1 MNSLVEVKGLT
12 KVYGRQR
19 GVSGLDF
26 AIPEGEIF
34 GFLGP
39 NGAGKTT
46 TMRLLMGFLQPT
58 GGQSLIAG
66 RDCWRQSEQ
75 VKRLVGYLPGE
86 FIFDPQLTGA
96 QILTYLGNLRG
107 GVDPAYRDELVE
119 RLGLDVSRRFREYSR
134 GNKQKVGVVQALMHR
149 PRLLILDEPTS
160 GLDPLNQQEFYAL
173 LVEAHQRGSTIF
185 LSSHII
191 PEVERICRQVGII
204 RAGKLVNVAEVA
216 ALKQLRQ
223 QVITLTFGES
233 PSADWFSYL
242 PGVEVTAIEGLEMQL
257 SVRGDLQSV
266 LGAAAAHHVNQI
278 NTRQTSLEE
287 IFLQYYANDAG

>member
-1 MNSLVEVKGLT
+1 
-12 KVYGRQR
+12 
-19 GVSGLDF
+19 
-26 AIPEGEIF
+26 
-34 GFLGP
+34 
-39 NGAGKTT
+39 
-46 TMRLLMGFLQPT
+46 
-58 GGQSLIAG
+58 
-66 RDCWRQSEQ
+66 
-75 VKRLVGYLPGE
+75 
-86 FIFDPQLTGA
+86 
-96 QILTYLGNLRG
+96 
-107 GVDPAYRDELVE
+107 
-119 RLGLDVSRRFREYSR
+119 LGLDVSRRFREYSR

-160 GLDPLNQQEFYAL
+160 GLDPLNQQAFYAL

-233 PSADWFSYL
+233 PSADWFSLL

-287 IFLQYYANDAG
+287 IFLQYYAKDAG